1 MLNKYQIIGVLAVV
15 LAAVVLVRAG
25 SVGIGDNVK
34 QFNKRT
40 DNNSE
45 MTMEEATR
53 TCNQSFV
60 IKMGRQ
66 REIVNLVMLIL

>member
-1 MLNKYQIIGVLAVV
+1 MLNKYQIIGVLAVT

-25 SVGIGDNVK
+25 SVGVGDNVK
-34 QFNKRT
+34 QFNKRS

-45 MTMEEATR
+45 MTIEEATK

-60 IKMGRQ
+60 IKMGRPH
-66 REIVNLVMLIL
+66 EIVDLKMLIL